1 MKGMIMVGV
10 LSFCVLWGN
19 AQQIL
24 TLDECQDIAVENNKQ
39 GKLSDYSIQKAQ
51 LQVSNMNSN
60 FLPKFSAVGG
70 YLYANKDFGMELMP
84 SLAAKLNLNNI
95 YVGGVQLEQPL
106 FLGGKLV
113 AARKMAKMGLTIAN
127 LNKDKTDS
135 DIRFEAEK
143 AYWNVVKAK
152 ELLKVA
158 EQYVETVDEL
168 YRTVENLYRTGMVS
182 QNELLKVKVKV
193 NETKL
198 TRRRTENAVRL
209 AKMSLCH
216 QMGWP
221 LDKEIDVANDLS
233 DVSPSFDK
241 IAYSLENRLE
251 YKILSEN
258 INLKGQEVKA
268 VRSEYLPRVGL
279 VAGYNY
285 MNGVKLNDNKLISDD
300 LFAVMLSVKIPLFH
314 WGEGARK
321 IKSAKIER
329 QIAEI
334 QRDELAEK
342 MELEISQAMN
352 ILDESELEVEL
363 TEFAFN
369 EATESLRESKNSY
382 ETGMETLVNYMD
394 AQSSWQKAWSEWITA
409 RIDYHIA
416 KAGYLKATGQ
426 R

>member
-334 QRDELAEK
+334 QTAKSPKLHTREELLYLFGQCPANRGQGT
-342 MELEISQAMN
+342 IHR
-352 ILDESELEVEL
+352 ILLHL
-363 TEFAFN
+363 HF
-369 EATESLRESKNSY
+369 SLHFLFPLSSLKRNSCSMYGHRKNRQSG
-382 ETGMETLVNYMD
+382 TTLCL
-394 AQSSWQKAWSEWITA
+394 SSSLQHLLPPKL
-409 RIDYHIA
+409 RH
-416 KAGYLKATGQ
+416 LCL
-426 R
+426 